1 MLPTTIKAIWYLK
14 RKPINIRLD
23 QFNINSDKF
32 QGQEAA
38 VVIISMAVSSI
49 EDSPRGLDFVF
60 NINRLNVAVSR
71 AQALAIIVANQD
83 LEQCSVHSLEQMA
96 KVGFFCRL
104 ISSFSNAP

>member
-1 MLPTTIKAIWYLK
+1 MTI
-14 RKPINIRLD
+14 D
-23 QFNINSDKF
+23 VF
-32 QGQEAA
+32 QGQEPP

-49 EDSPRGLDFVF
+49 EDSPRGLGFVF

-104 ISSFSNAP
+104 KSSFSEAS